1 MATMNVRPPIFLL
14 LLFSASVERYQVEQ
28 GVCGML
34 LSLVHSSIWP
44 ASLRDIAA
52 GHLQF
57 LLETH
62 SNVVALGVEYQQLR
76 NKQEEE
82 QRRQEQQR
90 QQQQHGHQK
99 RHGATSGGSSSSGQK
114 STSSNTSSSRSSS
127 DGHRRGGGPAKQVA
141 SGAGTQGID
150 LAAIL
155 GPQHPML
162 AQHKAHIAATSSR
175 AQPAFEQPLSPEE
188 EAKQAAGAHPGF
200 VPFLR
205 AMVGLIETR
214 HPLLELR
221 GAQGIGRLC
230 YAPPAGGP
238 AAQLLQEVK
247 TCAATLGALG
257 SLVDMLR

>member
-1 MATMNVRPPIFLL
+1 LLFCIF
-14 LLFSASVERYQVEQ
+14 FSASVERYQVDQ

-34 LSLVHSSIWP
+34 LSLVHNPIWA

-62 SNVVALGVEYQQLR
+62 DNLVALGEEYQRLR
-76 NKQEEE
+76 DKQEEE
-82 QRRQEQQR
+82 RLQLEQQ
-90 QQQQHGHQK
+90 QQQQHANHK
-99 RHGATSGGSSSSGQK
+99 RHVASSSGSSSS
-114 STSSNTSSSRSSS
+114 SRTSGSGNSR
-127 DGHRRGGGPAKQVA
+127 GERRIGSPAKHA
-141 SGAGTQGID
+141 SNAAGTQKVD
-150 LAAIL
+150 LVAIL

-162 AQHKAHIAATSSR
+162 AQHKAHVAAPASR
-175 AQPAFEQPLSPEE
+175 AQPAFEQALSPEE

-230 YAPPAGGP
+230 YAAPAGGP
-238 AAQLLQEVK
+238 PAQLLHEVK
-247 TCAATLGALG
+247 SCAAALGALG